1 MVKGF
6 VKNSCE
12 SNGMSYNEFIKLTT
26 RKLEITDT
34 STLGDEDKSLFEY
47 TKLNLKRMERADK
60 TYNVGDEL
68 TGIIKNITIPQT
80 WMIITEAWCGDSAQT
95 LPYIVKMASL
105 NPMIY
110 LRIVLRDKNLDTMDE
125 YLTAGTRSVPI
136 LVSFD
141 LDGNELFK
149 WGPRPLEAVELVK
162 RAKSE
167 GKTKDQFIEELH
179 LWYGRNRGKALE
191 SEFITLLR

>member
-179 LWYGRNRGKALE
+179 LWYGRNRG
-191 SEFITLLR
+191 